1 MSRILEIEGK
11 TIDEAIFAGLEQ
23 MGLSFDEVDIDILQE
38 SNKGFLGIGKTD
50 AKVRL
55 TERDKAKEDVWG
67 GEPQEKAKPAPAPAA
82 DKDTA
87 PVRREKRNAERP
99 RRNEKRDAFENSPVT
114 KKEIVGTP
122 IGTEE
127 PAIEFLAGLL
137 SSMGINGS
145 IKAVR
150 NDDGIYVDISGDGM
164 GQIIGYRGETLDAM
178 QYLASLVQNKDRQDY
193 VRVTLDTENYRAKRE
208 QTLVRLGR
216 RLAEKAVRSGH
227 RVSLEPMNPYE
238 RRIIHSALQDV
249 SGVTTV
255 SEGEEPNRH
264 VIIIPEKK

>member
-23 MGLSFDEVDIDILQE
+23 MGLSFDEVDIEYLQE
-38 SNKGFLGIGKTD
+38 SNKGFLGIGRTS

-55 TERDKAKEDVWG
+55 TEREKTDDWG
-67 GEPQEKAKPAPAPAA
+67 SEKAKPE
-82 DKDTA
+82 
-87 PVRREKRNAERP
+87 PVKAQPKPRAEKSVQANRKRSEKRSDRRE
-99 RRNEKRDAFENSPVT
+99 AFENAPIV
-114 KKEIVGTP
+114 KKEIVGEAV
-122 IGTEE
+122 GEDE
-127 PAIEFLAGLL
+127 PAVAFLSGMLA
-137 SSMGINGS
+137 SMGIEAQ

-150 NDDGIYVDISGDGM
+150 NQDGLYIDISGQSM

-178 QYLASLVQNKDRQDY
+178 QYLTSLVENKGKDDY

-208 QTLVRLGR
+208 QTLIRLGK
-216 RLAEKAVRSGH
+216 RLADKALKSGR

-249 SGVTTV
+249 NGVTTV
-255 SEGEEPNRH
+255 SEGEEPNRR
-264 VIIIPEKK
+264 VIILPER